1 MAKRHYTS
9 KLVTFDDLETIASYG
24 FRGEALN
31 SICAVSD
38 HVIVMTKTKADVI
51 GKQYD
56 VDKEGTISNEKP
68 TNTISK
74 SGTVV
79 TLYKPF
85 YNLPVR
91 RQLAQKNI
99 TQNNKKFQ
107 DLLIK
112 YALAHPQVRFSSH
125 QARDTVGYSSANT
138 NNSWIKP
145 VTTSIHETMTMIY
158 GSQLANMVERFV
170 ETDASHPTLTIDL
183 VLPKRNSDP
192 SVIYKGG
199 DRVFIYV
206 NQRPINYV
214 KSELK
219 EVVTSARDKYREAI
233 GLSESNK
240 KNPFVYMDIQIPPD
254 EYDVNIEPNKT
265 IIYFHHKELIYNL
278 VQQMLNKAYPST
290 IDVYFNKQVQN
301 NPPTTMNVDQ
311 EEEPLFVSQPPSVE
325 EVHVPTSSA
334 RADDLIA
341 PAATSPSPPANMD
354 HSWSFSM
361 LSDDEEE
368 EEPLDVIVNATTNKP
383 KVINTTSMANWQI
396 DTVSSVAG
404 PTAAPRVDVSP
415 KPMHSMPE
423 NDTTA
428 RDNTIVTG
436 SLAPPSRTAP
446 KPTIP
451 AFTIPQKRALSDTN
465 PSDDDISIERANK
478 RISMPYINR
487 QRETSASLQP
497 LDIVEDFIPPP
508 SKPPQSTIVQS
519 SPEIPAKTA
528 VSAGRLTSK
537 STFVSPSIGR
547 STTNQQRQ
555 RASPAIT
562 LPTQSRATHQL
573 GLLEAFKQ
581 KACIQNKPSS
591 IAVATP
597 ATSSTST
604 QNQSLVIQWDF
615 DQIKANYPNFK
626 KQHDKTH
633 LLSIEDYLATYHEIP
648 DIDMNARLVS
658 TTAANNN
665 GLSFYSRGGIFELG
679 VVKLKALGVNV
690 IYKQLLKG
698 HKVICKRR
706 LNRPVQIQ
714 FQQEDPLCAALIALD
729 TKEEV
734 IDDDL
739 HGNKEIAYYDI
750 TEDCVVNNG
759 FHVRWRKDQNSHN
772 LIIQFTGIYAL
783 ESGYGPSDFRE
794 ILSLLADKPNSFV
807 RPEKIRTYLW
817 SVAEEMYEQNE
828 RPAELQDMLQ
838 ELKWSRGT
846 TSKDSSW
853 ELARS
858 DNGHLLAC
866 RFSNATTYQP

>member
-1 MAKRHYTS
+1 MES
-9 KLVTFDDLETIASYG
+9 CVG
-24 FRGEALN
+24 FTYLI
-31 SICAVSD
+31 S
-38 HVIVMTKTKADVI
+38 
-51 GKQYD
+51 GK
-56 VDKEGTISNEKP
+56 NE
-68 TNTISK
+68 
-74 SGTVV
+74 
-79 TLYKPF
+79 
-85 YNLPVR
+85 R
-91 RQLAQKNI
+91 
-99 TQNNKKFQ
+99 
-107 DLLIK
+107 
-112 YALAHPQVRFSSH
+112 
-125 QARDTVGYSSANT
+125 
-138 NNSWIKP
+138 
-145 VTTSIHETMTMIY
+145 
-158 GSQLANMVERFV
+158 
-170 ETDASHPTLTIDL
+170 
-183 VLPKRNSDP
+183 
-192 SVIYKGG
+192 
-199 DRVFIYV
+199 
-206 NQRPINYV
+206 
-214 KSELK
+214 
-219 EVVTSARDKYREAI
+219 
-233 GLSESNK
+233 
-240 KNPFVYMDIQIPPD
+240 
-254 EYDVNIEPNKT
+254 
-265 IIYFHHKELIYNL
+265 
-278 VQQMLNKAYPST
+278 
-290 IDVYFNKQVQN
+290 
-301 NPPTTMNVDQ
+301 PTTMNVDQ

-706 LNRPVQIQ
+706 LNRPVQVQ
-714 FQQEDPLCAALIALD
+714 FQ
-729 TKEEV
+729 
-734 IDDDL
+734 
-739 HGNKEIAYYDI
+739 
-750 TEDCVVNNG
+750 
-759 FHVRWRKDQNSHN
+759 
-772 LIIQFTGIYAL
+772 
-783 ESGYGPSDFRE
+783 
-794 ILSLLADKPNSFV
+794 
-807 RPEKIRTYLW
+807 
-817 SVAEEMYEQNE
+817 
-828 RPAELQDMLQ
+828 
-838 ELKWSRGT
+838 
-846 TSKDSSW
+846 
-853 ELARS
+853 
-858 DNGHLLAC
+858 
-866 RFSNATTYQP
+866 